1 MKYYDLDPFLT
12 IQEGRVTLD
21 FTYDREDVIHV
32 YVNNVL
38 AFNGRLRELIYR
50 IYITGEKTCELNFKR
65 TLKLHQD
72 GNALYERV
80 YKLLQIKR
88 KEKNYEESI

>member
-1 MKYYDLDPFLT
+1 MRYYDDPFLT
-12 IQEGRVTLD
+12 IHEGRITLNFVSD
-21 FTYDREDVIHV
+21 HDDVVRV
-32 YVNNVL
+32 YANNVL
-38 AFNGRLRELIYR
+38 VFNGRLRELIYR

-80 YKLLQIKR
+80 YKAFNNR
-88 KEKNYEESI
+88 KENKNEKAF